1 MYGCK
6 LNVIANGV
14 KRIVNFNQFDHGI
27 PAMDVGKLNGS
38 KQTCKGR
45 KYTWSDS
52 ALALRQFDTA
62 ISVKMSLSSE

>member
-6 LNVIANGV
+6 LNVMANGV

-38 KQTCKGR
+38 KQICYR
-45 KYTWSDS
+45 
-52 ALALRQFDTA
+52 
-62 ISVKMSLSSE
+62 IHVKAVNIREVIRH

>member
-27 PAMDVGKLNGS
+27 PAMDVGKLNES
-38 KQTCKGR
+38 KQICYR
-45 KYTWSDS
+45 
-52 ALALRQFDTA
+52 
-62 ISVKMSLSSE
+62 IHVKAVNIREVIRH

>member
-27 PAMDVGKLNGS
+27 LAMDVGKLNGS
-38 KQTCKGR
+38 KQICYR
-45 KYTWSDS
+45 
-52 ALALRQFDTA
+52 
-62 ISVKMSLSSE
+62 IHVKAVNIREVIRH

>member
-6 LNVIANGV
+6 LNAIANGV

-38 KQTCKGR
+38 KQICYRIYVK
-45 KYTWSDS
+45 
-52 ALALRQFDTA
+52 AVHLREV
-62 ISVKMSLSSE
+62 IRH